1 MVDGVT
7 NATGYSTSLPRTGE
21 AAVLSVTLQNS
32 CRHRTVLQSE
42 STASASSSA
51 VSTEQFVSLRKTWG
65 KRKLANVA
73 VS

>member
-1 MVDGVT
+1 VVDGVT

-21 AAVLSVTLQNS
+21 AVLSVTLQNS